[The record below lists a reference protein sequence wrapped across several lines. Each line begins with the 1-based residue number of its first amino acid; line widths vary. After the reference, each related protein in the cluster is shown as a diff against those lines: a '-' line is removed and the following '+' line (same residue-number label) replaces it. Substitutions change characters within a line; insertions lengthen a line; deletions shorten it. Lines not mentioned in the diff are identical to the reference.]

1 MRKLWALARCERG
14 YSLFELLQVTVI
26 LSVVL
31 TGLTVLFVQ
40 ATNAELQM
48 NERFQAQ
55 QYARIAV
62 DKMRREVHC
71 ASAVTPI
78 GASTSITVTLPAQ
91 CPSSGG
97 TLSNIVYDMQPVST
111 NRFRLRRA
119 GVAVA
124 DYITTNAVFTY
135 TGPAAGKLGNL
146 RVELPVDTSA
156 GKKRPWHLL
165 VDIVLR
171 NTTRL

>member
-1 MRKLWALARCERG
+1 
-14 YSLFELLQVTVI
+14 VI

-31 TGLTVLFVQ
+31 SGLTVLFVQ
-40 ATNAELQM
+40 ATNAEIQM

-55 QYARIAV
+55 QLARIAV

-71 ASAVTPI
+71 ASSVTPT
-78 GASTSITVTLPAQ
+78 GLTTSITVTLPAQ

-97 TLSNIVYDMQPVST
+97 TLANIVYDMQFVST
-111 NRFRLRRA
+111 NRYRLRRA
-119 GVAVA
+119 GIMVA
-124 DYITTNAVFTY
+124 DHVTANTAFNY
-135 TGPAAGKLGNL
+135 TAPATGKLGNL
-146 RVELPVDTSA
+146 RVELPVDPSG
-156 GKKRPWHLL
+156 GKRRAWRLV